1 MPHAPATEPS
11 DGSRSGSVRGSVRSA
26 AEVRRT
32 VEAVWRIESARL
44 IAGLARTLRDVGLA
58 EDVAQEAFVA
68 ALEQW
73 PEQGVPDNPGA
84 WLTTV
89 ARRRAVD
96 LVRRERT
103 RDAKYARLAADLVA
117 PGASTHGGTTAR
129 ATDGGAVLVGS
140 VPAPDA
146 VVDAP
151 VDDDLLALVLVACH
165 PVLPRE
171 SRVALT
177 LRLVGGLTTEEIA
190 RAFLVPSATVGQR
203 VSRAKR
209 TLAEARVAF
218 EVPQADE
225 LPARVPA
232 ALEVVYVVFTEGY
245 AATSGDAW
253 VRRDLAED
261 AMRLGRVLAGLLPSE
276 PEVHGLV
283 ALMELQASRFAAR
296 TGPDGEPVLL
306 EDQDRA
312 RWDRLLVR
320 HGLAAL
326 DRAFALGTRGGKV
339 LGPYTLQAA
348 IAACHARAATFAET
362 DWEAIVSLYD
372 ALAAVAPSPVV
383 ELNRAVAVLMADGP
397 ERALEVLDA
406 VHGDPRLE
414 RYHLYGA
421 VRGDV
426 LSRLGRYAEAS
437 VTLEQA
443 AGLAPTR
450 RERRLLLGRAAA
462 AAEHGGTAELGGTA
476 DGSGGTGAQDGGTGT
491 TDRTDDP

>member
-1 MPHAPATEPS
+1 MDA
-11 DGSRSGSVRGSVRSA
+11 
-26 AEVRRT
+26 RRT
-32 VEAVWRIESARL
+32 VEAVWRIESPRL
-44 IAGLARTLRDVGLA
+44 VAGLARTLRDVGLA

-73 PEQGVPDNPGA
+73 PAHGVPDNPGG

-103 RDAKYARLAADLVA
+103 RDEKYARLAADLVA
-117 PGASTHGGTTAR
+117 PAASTHGGAAR
-129 ATDGGAVLVGS
+129 AADGGAALVGS

-146 VVDAP
+146 VVDRP

-177 LRLVGGLTTEEIA
+177 LRLVGGLTTDEIA

-203 VSRAKR
+203 ISRAKR

-225 LPARVPA
+225 LRERVPA
-232 ALEVVYVVFTEGY
+232 VLEVLYVVFTEGY
-245 AATSGDAW
+245 SATSGDAW
-253 VRRDLAED
+253 VRRDLAQD
-261 AMRLGRVLAGLLPSE
+261 AMRLGRVLAGLLPGE
-276 PEVHGLV
+276 PEVHGLL

-306 EDQDRA
+306 EDQDRS
-312 RWDRLLVR
+312 RWDRLLVAR
-320 HGLAAL
+320 GLGAL
-326 DRAFALGTRGGKV
+326 DRAFALGTRGGRV

-348 IAACHARAATFAET
+348 IAACHARAATFADT
-362 DWEAIVSLYD
+362 DWDAIVALYD

-397 ERALEVLDA
+397 ERALDVLDGVA
-406 VHGDPRLE
+406 DDPRLA
-414 RYHLYGA
+414 RHHLYGA
-421 VRGDV
+421 ARGDV
-426 LSRLGRYAEAS
+426 LSRLGRHAEAAE
-437 VTLEQA
+437 VLEHA
-443 AGLAPTR
+443 AGLAPTPH
-450 RERRLLLGRAAA
+450 ERRLLLGRAAA
-462 AAEHGGTAELGGTA
+462 AAERAE
-476 DGSGGTGAQDGGTGT
+476 TGATGEPE
-491 TDRTDDP
+491 RSRSRRARPA

>member
-1 MPHAPATEPS
+1 MDA
-11 DGSRSGSVRGSVRSA
+11 
-26 AEVRRT
+26 RRT
-32 VEAVWRIESARL
+32 VEAVWRMESPRL
-44 IAGLARTLRDVGLA
+44 VAGLARTLRDVGLA

-103 RDAKYARLAADLVA
+103 RDEKYARLAADLVA
-117 PGASTHGGTTAR
+117 PAAGAHGGAAR
-129 ATDGGAVLVGS
+129 AADGGAVLVGS

-146 VVDAP
+146 VVERP

-177 LRLVGGLTTEEIA
+177 LRLVGGLTTDEIA

-203 VSRAKR
+203 ISRAKR

-225 LPARVPA
+225 LRERVPA
-232 ALEVVYVVFTEGY
+232 VLEVLYVVFTEGY
-245 AATSGDAW
+245 SATSGDAW

-261 AMRLGRVLAGLLPSE
+261 AMRLGRVLAGLLPGE
-276 PEVHGLV
+276 PEVHGLL

-306 EDQDRA
+306 EDQDRS
-312 RWDRLLVR
+312 RWDRLLVT

-326 DRAFALGTRGGKV
+326 DRAFTLGTRGGRV

-348 IAACHARAATFAET
+348 IAACHARAATFADT
-362 DWEAIVSLYD
+362 DWEAVVALYD
-372 ALAAVAPSPVV
+372 ALATVAPSPVV
-383 ELNRAVAVLMADGP
+383 ELNRAVAVLKADGP
-397 ERALEVLDA
+397 ERALAVLDGVA
-406 VHGDPRLE
+406 DDPRLA
-414 RYHLYGA
+414 RHHLYGA
-421 VRGDV
+421 ARGDV
-426 LSRLGRYAEAS
+426 LSRLGRHAEAAE
-437 VTLEQA
+437 VLERA
-443 AGLAPTR
+443 AGLAPTSH
-450 RERRLLLGRAAA
+450 ERRLLLGRAAA
-462 AAEHGGTAELGGTA
+462 AAARSHPP
-476 DGSGGTGAQDGGTGT
+476 
-491 TDRTDDP
+491 R